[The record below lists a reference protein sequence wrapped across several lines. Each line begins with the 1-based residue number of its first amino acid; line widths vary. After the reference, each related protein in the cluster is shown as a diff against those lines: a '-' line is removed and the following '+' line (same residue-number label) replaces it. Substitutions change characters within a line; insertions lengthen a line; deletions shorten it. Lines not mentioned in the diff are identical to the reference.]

1 MPPLFAL
8 SFCFLGPCEASSLAI
23 LLQIA
28 FRLQLGV
35 SPLWLALLLVGVFLD
50 FVAKLAVVLLAEL
63 VVAPAR
69 CHCEFD
75 LVVCQLGLLLRLSL
89 LHGWT
94 EIHNTH
100 HLAFADRHQP
110 LEVDLVGFLVGLL
123 LVDGGPSYGLLIL
136 PVIFW

>member
-1 MPPLFAL
+1 MLPLFAL
-8 SFCFLGPCEASSLAI
+8 SFCFLGLCEAFLLAI
-23 LLQIA
+23 LRQIA

-35 SPLWLALLLVGVFLD
+35 SPLWLGPLFVGVFLES
-50 FVAKLAVVLLAEL
+50 VAKLAVVLLAEL

-69 CHCEFD
+69 CHFEFD
-75 LVVCQLGLLLRLSL
+75 LVACHLGLLLRLNL

-94 EIHNTH
+94 KIHTTH

-110 LEVDLVGFLVGLL
+110 LEVDLVGFLVDRL
-123 LVDGGPSYGLLIL
+123 LVDGRFSCGLLIL